1 MLRHYLFTDPQLAVC
16 SVAMWGFVEYVCD
29 CFWICLIFFVDW
41 IHPNGNI
48 YSLAHACQIFQAL
61 AFFFLF
67 FFLCYLDG
75 LFCCGQMPLTWFL
88 SCWAHWWSALN
99 ILLSI
104 LWAKWAV
111 VQKCRFCKKLKLL
124 EWVKR
129 SLFSCP
135 HLSPVLSLVCL
146 ATVYEILKLQA
157 VSEHPLKTITGSVYK
172 H

>member
-1 MLRHYLFTDPQLAVC
+1 M
-16 SVAMWGFVEYVCD
+16 FVIVSE
-29 CFWICLIFFVDW
+29 FVW
-41 IHPNGNI
+41 
-48 YSLAHACQIFQAL
+48 YSLLSGSIQMAIFTLQHMRVKYFRRL
-61 AFFFLF
+61 HFFPLF

-111 VQKCRFCKKLKLL
+111 VQRCRFCKKQKLF

-135 HLSPVLSLVCL
+135 RLSPVLCLVCL
-146 ATVYEILKLQA
+146 APVYKILKLQA
-157 VSEHPLKTITGSVYK
+157 VSEHPLKNSPGSVYK